1 MAKKG
6 QKFKKYSKE
15 IKEVVLRKYFEE
27 YISSRVLSEEYNI
40 PQNTIDT
47 WVYKTQKGQDVL
59 ADRRKQNSGRP
70 KKDEN
75 NIDYKERYEILKKY
89 QAFLKAQREK
99 K

>member
-1 MAKKG
+1 MERKNLVLLPDTIYIKKM
-6 QKFKKYSKE
+6 KKNQN
-15 IKEVVLRKYFEE
+15 IVTM
-27 YISSRVLSEEYNI
+27 SEEYNI

-59 ADRRKQNSGRP
+59 VDRRKQNGGRP

-99 K
+99 R